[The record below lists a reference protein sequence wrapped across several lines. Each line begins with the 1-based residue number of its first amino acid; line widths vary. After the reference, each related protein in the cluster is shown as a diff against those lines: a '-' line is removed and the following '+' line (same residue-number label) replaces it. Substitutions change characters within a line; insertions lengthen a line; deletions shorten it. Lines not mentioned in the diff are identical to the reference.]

1 MAWVSTTYA
10 WRSLGRH
17 RRRTVLSVIGIGVGC
32 ALALFMESMNRG
44 RDELFARMGAYA
56 GAGHVR
62 IVPAGWNARR
72 DPRLRLVDGAGAFK
86 AVGAQAGIAAVTS
99 RARSQALLAM
109 GTHVVLTLKIG

>member
-44 RDELFARMGAYA
+44 RGELFARIYLARTA
-56 GAGHVR
+56 GQIDATMDVTTTAAIVRTTSITASAG
-62 IVPAGWNARR
+62 
-72 DPRLRLVDGAGAFK
+72 
-86 AVGAQAGIAAVTS
+86 
-99 RARSQALLAM
+99 
-109 GTHVVLTLKIG
+109 

>member
-1 MAWVSTTYA
+1 MMGASGRYA
-10 WRSLGRH
+10 VRSLGRNL
-17 RRRTVLSVIGIGVGC
+17 RRTMLSIVGIGVGC
-32 ALALFMESMNRG
+32 ALTLFMESMNRG

-72 DPRLRLVDGAGAFK
+72 DPRLRLVDGAGAFQ

-109 GTHVVLTLKIG
+109 GTHVEIGRAHV